1 MPILGGYISTTHGW
15 RSQFQIISAFLAPCV
30 ILIFFLVPESAY
42 NRPAIFN
49 TDFIAEDNV
58 SELEESLGASGDA
71 QAVRNAGEKES
82 GIPSGTEPVVSGNSD
97 GEEKKKTFTEDLR
110 LYNGRFSDESF
121 FKLLLAPLVLF
132 LYPATIWSFLFQ
144 GSFITWVCCPC
155 SGVWLSHA
163 LMFLHLKGIAVSVI
177 LARLF
182 AGPPTNFTPEQLGY
196 MYCAPFIGA
205 LMAYFVG
212 SFLSDSSVKWMARKN
227 NNVYEPE
234 FRILMVI
241 PVAIFGLPG
250 LYAYGYVADAHMH
263 WIVPSVLYGFL
274 TFAVVMSCT
283 ATYTYILDAHR
294 DISVEMLVSM
304 LLLKNFFAFGSTYF
318 IIDWVDVDVR
328 PLSQYSTSNRQR
340 LGRVLISVLLS
351 GAHQSLLRHRGHSDS
366 YLCFVCLHIPL
377 RESPAGLHE

>member
-1 MPILGGYISTTHGW
+1 MG
-15 RSQFQIISAFLAPCV
+15 
-30 ILIFFLVPESAY
+30 
-42 NRPAIFN
+42 
-49 TDFIAEDNV
+49 
-58 SELEESLGASGDA
+58 
-71 QAVRNAGEKES
+71 
-82 GIPSGTEPVVSGNSD
+82 
-97 GEEKKKTFTEDLR
+97 
-110 LYNGRFSDESF
+110 
-121 FKLLLAPLVLF
+121 
-132 LYPATIWSFLFQ
+132 
-144 GSFITWVCCPC
+144 
-155 SGVWLSHA
+155 
-163 LMFLHLKGIAVSVI
+163 LMGPHLKGIAVSVI

-205 LMAYFVG
+205 LVAYFFG

-250 LYAYGYVADAHMH
+250 LYAYGYVAEAHMH

-318 IIDWVDVDVR
+318 IIDWVDAVVR
-328 PLSQYSTSNRQR
+328 PHTS
-340 LGRVLISVLLS
+340 LVVP
-351 GAHQSLLRHRGHSDS
+351 
-366 YLCFVCLHIPL
+366 V
-377 RESPAGLHE
+377 